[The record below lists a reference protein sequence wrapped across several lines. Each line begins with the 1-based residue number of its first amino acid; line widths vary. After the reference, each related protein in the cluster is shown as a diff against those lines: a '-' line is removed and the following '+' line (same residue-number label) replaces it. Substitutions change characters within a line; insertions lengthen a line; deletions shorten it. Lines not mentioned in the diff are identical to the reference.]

1 MRIQLSDHFTYKR
14 LLRFV
19 TPSIV
24 MMLCTSVYSIVDG
37 LFVSNFVGK
46 TPFAAV
52 NLIFPILMAIS
63 TVGFMLGTG
72 GSAIVSMTLGT
83 GQREKANQYFSMLVY
98 AGIVLSIVLSV
109 LGFIF
114 MPAIA
119 AALGAEGELLEYTI
133 LYGRILVAGQT
144 AFILQ
149 NMFQSFFPVAEK
161 PTLSLKISIAAG
173 LTNFALDA
181 LFIIVFQW
189 GLAGAAAATVMGQV
203 VGGIVPLVYF
213 FRKNSSLLRLTK
225 TRFEGIIFFKACTN
239 GSSEMLTNLS
249 TSLVNVL
256 YNLQLMK
263 LAGEN
268 GIAAY
273 GVIMYIYFIFA
284 AIFIGYS
291 IGGSPVISYHY
302 GAGNYGELKNLFK
315 MSLTIIGVA
324 GVTLTALAEV
334 LALPLTKIYVSYD
347 AELLEM
353 TCRGFRLYALAF
365 LFGGFNAFGSSF
377 FTALGDGLVSAAIS
391 FLRTLVFQVSVILIL
406 PSFLGLDGVWL
417 AIGVAEILALGVT
430 ITFFAA
436 KRKKY
441 QYI

>member
-19 TPSIV
+19 APSIV

-83 GQREKANQYFSMLVY
+83 GQREKANRYFSMLVY
-98 AGIVLSIVLSV
+98 AGIVLSVILSV

-114 MPAIA
+114 MPAIG
-119 AALGAEGELLEYTI
+119 AALGAQGELLEYTI

-161 PTLSLKISIAAG
+161 PALSLKISIAAG

-181 LFIIVFQW
+181 LFIIVFKW
-189 GLAGAAAATVMGQV
+189 GLAGAAAATVMGQI

-213 FRKNSSLLRLTK
+213 FRKNNSLLRLTK
-225 TRFEGIIFFKACTN
+225 TKFEGRILLKACTN

-302 GAGNYGELKNLFK
+302 GAGNHGELKNLFK
-315 MSLTIIGVA
+315 MSLTMIGIA
-324 GVTLTALAEV
+324 GVSLTVLAEA

-391 FLRTLVFQVSVILIL
+391 FLRTLVFQVAVILIL
-406 PSFLGLDGVWL
+406 PSILGLDGVWL
-417 AIGVAEILALGVT
+417 AIGAAEVLALGVT
-430 ITFFAA
+430 VTFFVA

>member
-1 MRIQLSDHFTYKR
+1 MKIQLSDHFTYKR

-24 MMLCTSVYSIVDG
+24 MMLCTSLYSIVDG

-52 NLIFPILMAIS
+52 NLIFPILTAIS

-83 GQREKANQYFSMLVY
+83 GQREKANRYFSMLVY
-98 AGIVLSIVLSV
+98 AGIVLSIILSV
-109 LGFIF
+109 PGFIF

-161 PTLSLKISIAAG
+161 PTLSLKISVAAG

-189 GLAGAAAATVMGQV
+189 GLAGAAAATVMGQI
-203 VGGIVPLVYF
+203 VGGVVPLIYF
-213 FRKNSSLLRLTK
+213 LRKNNSLLRLTK
-225 TRFEGIIFFKACTN
+225 TRFDGRVFLKACTN
-239 GSSEMLTNLS
+239 GFSEMLTNLS

-263 LAGEN
+263 IAGEN

-302 GAGNYGELKNLFK
+302 GAGNHGELKNLFK
-315 MSLTIIGVA
+315 MSLTIIGIA
-324 GVTLTALAEV
+324 GVVLTVLAEA
-334 LALPLTKIYVSYD
+334 LALPLTRIYVSYD

-353 TCRGFRLYALAF
+353 TCHGFRLYALAF

-391 FLRTLVFQVSVILIL
+391 FLRTLVFQVAVIMIL
-406 PSFLGLDGVWL
+406 PSILGLDGVWL
-417 AIGVAEILALGVT
+417 AIGAAEILSLGVT
-430 ITFFAA
+430 VTFFVV

-441 QYI
+441 HYV

>member
-1 MRIQLSDHFTYKR
+1 MRIQLSDHFTYKK

-19 TPSIV
+19 APSIV
-24 MMLCTSVYSIVDG
+24 MMLCTSLYSIVDG

-52 NLIFPILMAIS
+52 NLIFPILMAMS

-98 AGIVLSIVLSV
+98 TGILLSILLSI
-109 LGFIF
+109 LGFLF

-161 PTLSLKISIAAG
+161 PELSLKISIAAG

-181 LFIIVFQW
+181 LFIIVFKW
-189 GLAGAAAATVMGQV
+189 GLAGAAAASVMGQV
-203 VGGIVPLVYF
+203 VGGIVPLIYF
-213 FRKNSSLLRLTK
+213 LRKNNSLLRLTK
-225 TRFEGIIFFKACTN
+225 TKFEGRILLKACTN

-256 YNLQLMK
+256 YNLQLMR

-268 GIAAY
+268 GVAAY

-302 GAGNYGELKNLFK
+302 GAGNRGELKNLFN
-315 MSLTIIGVA
+315 MSLTIIGTA
-324 GVTLTALAEV
+324 GVVLTILAEV

-347 AELLEM
+347 AELLAM
-353 TCRGFRLYALAF
+353 TCRGFRLYSLAF
-365 LFGGFNAFGSSF
+365 LFSGFNSFGSSF
-377 FTALGDGLVSAAIS
+377 FTALGDGAVSAAIS
-391 FLRTLVFQVSVILIL
+391 FLRTLVFQVAVILVL
-406 PSFLGLDGVWL
+406 PALLGLDGVWL

-430 ITFFAA
+430 ITFFVT

-441 QYI
+441 GYA

>member
-1 MRIQLSDHFTYKR
+1 MRIQLSDHFTYKK

-19 TPSIV
+19 APSIV
-24 MMLCTSVYSIVDG
+24 MMICTSVYSIVDG

-52 NLIFPILMAIS
+52 NLIFPILMAMS

-83 GQREKANQYFSMLVY
+83 GRKEQANRYFSMLIY
-98 AGIVLSIVLSV
+98 AGILISIILSI

-114 MPAIA
+114 MPAIGS
-119 AALGAEGELLEYTI
+119 ALGAEGELLEYTV

-161 PTLSLKISIAAG
+161 PELSLKISVAAG
-173 LTNFALDA
+173 LTNFVLDA
-181 LFIIVFQW
+181 LFIVGFKW
-189 GLAGAAAATVMGQV
+189 GLAGAAAATVTGQI
-203 VGGIVPLVYF
+203 VGGILPLIYF
-213 FRKNSSLLRLTK
+213 ARKNNSLLQLTK
-225 TRFEGIIFFKACTN
+225 TRIEGRILLNACTN

-256 YNLQLMK
+256 YNLQLMR

-268 GIAAY
+268 GLAAY
-273 GVIMYIYFIFA
+273 GVIMYVYFIFA
-284 AIFIGYS
+284 SIFIGYS

-302 GAGNYGELKNLFK
+302 GAGNHDELKNLFK
-315 MSLTIIGVA
+315 KSLAIIGTA
-324 GVTLTALAEV
+324 GAVLTVLAEI

-347 AELLEM
+347 AELLRM
-353 TCRGFRLYALAF
+353 TCRGFRLYSLAF
-365 LFGGFNAFGSSF
+365 LFSGFNSFGSSF
-377 FTALGDGLVSAAIS
+377 FTALGDGAVSAAIS
-391 FLRTLVFQVSVILIL
+391 FLRTLVFQVAVILIL
-406 PSFLGLDGVWL
+406 PSLLGLDGVWL
-417 AIGVAEILALGVT
+417 AIGVAEFLALGVT
-430 ITFFAA
+430 ITFFVA

-441 QYI
+441 RYI

>member
-1 MRIQLSDHFTYKR
+1 MRIQLSDHFTYKK

-19 TPSIV
+19 APSIV
-24 MMLCTSVYSIVDG
+24 MMLCTSLYSIVDG

-52 NLIFPILMAIS
+52 NLIFPILMAMS

-98 AGIVLSIVLSV
+98 AGILLSV
-109 LGFIF
+109 LLSILGFLF
-114 MPAIA
+114 MPSIA
-119 AALGAEGELLEYTI
+119 AALGAEGELLKYTI
-133 LYGRILVAGQT
+133 LYGRILVSGQT

-161 PTLSLKISIAAG
+161 PELSLKISIAAG

-181 LFIIVFQW
+181 LFIIVFKW
-189 GLAGAAAATVMGQV
+189 GLAGAAAASVMGQV
-203 VGGIVPLVYF
+203 VGGIVPLIYF
-213 FRKNSSLLRLTK
+213 LRKNNSLLRLTK
-225 TRFEGIIFFKACTN
+225 TKFEGRILLKACTN

-256 YNLQLMK
+256 YNLQLMR

-302 GAGNYGELKNLFK
+302 GAGNRGELKNLFK
-315 MSLTIIGVA
+315 MSLSIIGAA
-324 GVTLTALAEV
+324 GIVLTILAEV

-347 AELLEM
+347 AELLAM
-353 TCRGFRLYALAF
+353 TCRGFRLYSLAF
-365 LFGGFNAFGSSF
+365 LFSGFNSFGSSF
-377 FTALGDGLVSAAIS
+377 FTALGDGAVSAAIS
-391 FLRTLVFQVSVILIL
+391 FLRTLVFQVAVILVL
-406 PSFLGLDGVWL
+406 PALLGLDGVWL

-430 ITFFAA
+430 IAFFVT

-441 QYI
+441 GYA

>member
-1 MRIQLSDHFTYKR
+1 MKIQLSDHFTYKR

-24 MMLCTSVYSIVDG
+24 MMLCTSLYSIVDG

-52 NLIFPILMAIS
+52 NLIFPILTAIS

-98 AGIVLSIVLSV
+98 AGIVLSIILSV
-109 LGFIF
+109 PGFIF
-114 MPAIA
+114 MPTIA

-161 PTLSLKISIAAG
+161 PTLSLKISVAAG

-189 GLAGAAAATVMGQV
+189 GLAGAAAATVMGQI
-203 VGGIVPLVYF
+203 VGGVVPLIYF
-213 FRKNSSLLRLTK
+213 LRKNNSLLRLTK
-225 TRFEGIIFFKACTN
+225 TRFDGRVFLKACTN
-239 GSSEMLTNLS
+239 GFSEMLTNLS

-263 LAGEN
+263 IAGEN

-302 GAGNYGELKNLFK
+302 GAGNHGELKNLFK

-324 GVTLTALAEV
+324 GVVLTVLAEA
-334 LALPLTKIYVSYD
+334 LALPLTRIYVSYD

-353 TCRGFRLYALAF
+353 TCHGFRLYALAF

-391 FLRTLVFQVSVILIL
+391 FLRTLVFQVAVIMIL
-406 PSFLGLDGVWL
+406 PSILGLDGVWL
-417 AIGVAEILALGVT
+417 AIGAAEILSLGVT
-430 ITFFAA
+430 VTFFVV

-441 QYI
+441 HYM